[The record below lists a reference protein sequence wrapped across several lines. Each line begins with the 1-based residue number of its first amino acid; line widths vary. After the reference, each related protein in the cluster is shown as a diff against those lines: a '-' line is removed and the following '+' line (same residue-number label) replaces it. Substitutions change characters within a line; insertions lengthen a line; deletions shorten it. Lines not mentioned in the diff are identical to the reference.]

1 MLKMIAAATLA
12 TLAFAVPEARDAP
25 VVTYAHSLIGVG
37 GTEGRRLCAFGVGEG
52 AGGEARRGGREEAR
66 REGGTEGGCHCS
78 ASRM

>member
-37 GTEGRRLCAFGVGEG
+37 GTEGRR
-52 AGGEARRGGREEAR
+52 
-66 REGGTEGGCHCS
+66 
-78 ASRM
+78 